1 MIYLFPGCL
10 ILEIFP
16 KQFADNVFSL
26 ANSQTIQE
34 RINQVQF
41 LSRLNLHIS
50 LQQSLKTRLGL
61 QCQTLVKYLPFF
73 STLDNKTQVKSLVVA
88 VDAVVVVV
96 VVVVTKQK

>member
-50 LQQSLKTRLGL
+50 LEQSLKTRLGL

-73 STLDNKTQVKSLVVA
+73 STLDNKA
-88 VDAVVVVV
+88 
-96 VVVVTKQK
+96 